1 MDYKPKGEIVRQRKR
16 FDSINVV
23 PFIDIMLVLL
33 VIVLTTASFI
43 QTGVIKL
50 DLPESSA
57 KVIKEKPPKELKIS
71 IKKSGEI
78 FFDKTKVDKKDVE
91 KMLLEHDKKTPISL
105 YCDKEAQFDKF
116 VFLLDILKKNSYE
129 NLGII
134 TKK

>member
-1 MDYKPKGEIVRQRKR
+1 MDYLPKGKIVHNRKK

-50 DLPESSA
+50 DLPEASA
-57 KVIKEKPPKELKIS
+57 ERIKEKPPKELKIS
-71 IKKSGEI
+71 IKKNGKI
-78 FFDKTKVDKKDVE
+78 FFDKQEIE
-91 KMLLEHDKKTPISL
+91 KENLENTLLRYNKKTPISL
-105 YCDKEAQFDKF
+105 YCDKDVSFDKF
-116 VFLLDILKKNSYE
+116 VFLLDILKQNNYE

>member
-1 MDYKPKGEIVRQRKR
+1 MDYLSKGEVVSNRRG
-16 FDSINVV
+16 FDTINVV

-43 QTGVIKL
+43 QTGAIKV
-50 DLPESSA
+50 DLPKGSS
-57 KVIKEKPPKELKIS
+57 KIEEKPKKELKIY
-71 IKKSGEI
+71 IKKDGKI
-78 FFDKTKVDKKDVE
+78 FFEKDKIAKEVLEKELLKYDKKI
-91 KMLLEHDKKTPISL
+91 PINL
-105 YCDKEAQFDKF
+105 YCDKKVEFEKF